1 MENRNRTEFSGI
13 NCFYKN
19 TIRADFCFPIGFIF
33 NMENAIKNEN
43 GSINGFLEGKA
54 TKKERKRKKKV
65 IFMLIPP
72 AQWYDKNKLILRKI
86 FGMIGCPTWQHLSI
100 IVEVRFYGQME

>member
-1 MENRNRTEFSGI
+1 MENGNRTEFSGI

-19 TIRADFCFPIGFIF
+19 TIRTVSYFQSFIS
-33 NMENAIKNEN
+33 NMENAIKNKN
-43 GSINGFLEGKA
+43 DSINGFLEEKA

-72 AQWYDKNKLILRKI
+72 AQWYDKNKLILRN
-86 FGMIGCPTWQHLSI
+86 FFDMIGCYGQHLSI
-100 IVEVRFYGQME
+100 FLEVRFYEQLE